1 LPPEMIQKT
10 LIDVPLL
17 QLYEICS
24 HIPSFTGYCQDRNF
38 WLARA
43 QARYGI
49 TTQRFVKAEKNPQS
63 DNGIE
68 LSGPVAYLS
77 LMTNYLFSKNPKLA
91 SKREAA
97 NQEFNDIVDAVMSLL
112 HRRAHEQADKP
123 VKYYGLDSNDF
134 KTIPADELDVLI
146 PAASSEELILAVIEH
161 LKDYGMK
168 QLRDRL
174 QTELELLL
182 DYIYTYTPTEGNATP
197 MRDLASELANSLVST
212 FNNGDWFNVEEYS
225 RILPRIG

>member
-63 DNGIE
+63 DEGIE

-91 SKREAA
+91 PKREAA
-97 NQEFNDIVDAVMSLL
+97 NHEFNDIVDAVISLL
-112 HRRAHEQADKP
+112 HQRAHEQADKS

-134 KTIPADELDVLI
+134 KTKTIPAVEIDVLI
-146 PAASSEELILAVIEH
+146 PAASPEELILAIIEH
-161 LKDYGMK
+161 LKDYGMEL
-168 QLRDRL
+168 LRDRL

-182 DYIYTYTPTEGNATP
+182 DSIYTLTEGNATP
-197 MRDLASELANSLVST
+197 MRDLASELTYYLVST
-212 FNNGDWFNVEEYS
+212 FNDGNWLNVEEYS